1 VDRESSVTDPVEV
14 AFRAMEMVREVYPV
28 LDGIGRLDTPHPV
41 KELLRRAQRRQ
52 GVGRPVGA
60 PVRAVDLKKDR
71 RQAIAAVAAWIV
83 EQRSL
88 SHEPKKVLHY
98 KALKQFPGLK
108 QREFNDA
115 FKVLGNRRGRP
126 RNPPS

>member
-1 VDRESSVTDPVEV
+1 MDIESSVTDPIEV
-14 AFRAMEMVREVYPV
+14 AFRVVEVVREVYPV
-28 LDGIGRLDTPHPV
+28 LDAIRRLDAPQPV

-52 GVGRPVGA
+52 GVRKPVGA

-126 RNPPS
+126 RNSPS